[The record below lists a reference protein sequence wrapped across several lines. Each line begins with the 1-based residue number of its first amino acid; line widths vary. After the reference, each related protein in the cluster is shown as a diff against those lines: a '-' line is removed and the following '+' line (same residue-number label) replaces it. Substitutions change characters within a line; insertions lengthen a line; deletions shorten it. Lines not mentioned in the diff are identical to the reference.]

1 MFAWVTL
8 LTQPD
13 YLVGVKALHRSLQ
26 ESHTQWPLVVMTTP
40 AISDADC
47 QILQDEGCVIK
58 PVDPLYP
65 RADLAQHYASAQF
78 GEVWTKLRAWQL
90 TDYERVVFLDAD
102 MLVLQNT
109 DELFTLDLGDNPLAA
124 CHACRCNPNQIASY
138 PPEWQPEQCHYT
150 WQARGEQAP
159 ESVDLYLN
167 GGFLVLKPDNAV
179 FDMLEKRIAAIDDLS
194 AYPFSEQDLLNEVF
208 AERWKPLSY
217 IYNALKTLPFQHS
230 GLWQGDEV
238 KNLHYIL
245 AKPWNRDLS
254 QSESERDRF
263 YALDKLWWEKSGLI

>member
-13 YLVGVKALHRSLQ
+13 YLVGVKALYRSLQ
-26 ESHTQWPLVVMTTP
+26 QSQSAWPLVVMTTP
-40 AISDADC
+40 AISEADC
-47 QILQDEGCVIK
+47 QILQDAGCVIK
-58 PVDPLYP
+58 PVEPLYP
-65 RADLAQHYASAQF
+65 RDDLAQHYASAQF

-90 TDYERVVFLDAD
+90 TDYQRVVFLDAD
-102 MLVLQNT
+102 MLVLKNM
-109 DELFTLDLGDNPLAA
+109 DELFSLDLGENALAA
-124 CHACRCNPNQIASY
+124 CHACRCNPNKIASY

-150 WQARGEQAP
+150 WQARGETAP
-159 ESVDLYLN
+159 AELDVYLN
-167 GGFLVLKPDNAV
+167 GGFLVLEPDNAV
-179 FDMLEKRIAAIDDLS
+179 FDELEKRIAAIDDLS

-230 GLWQGDEV
+230 GLWQDNQV

-245 AKPWNRDLS
+245 AKPWKRDLN
-254 QSESERDRF
+254 QPESERDRF
-263 YALDKLWWEKSGLI
+263 YALDRLWWEKSGLI